1 VSVFLATVCASVDTS
16 KRVGD
21 RDHLKLFAT
30 EDAANEWFR
39 DNDPEGVA
47 FEYPIIGQPLQVMP
61 LSGIE

>member
-1 VSVFLATVCASVDTS
+1 MSVFLATVWASVDTS

-47 FEYPIIGQPLQVMP
+47 FEYPIIGQPFQVMP

>member
-1 VSVFLATVCASVDTS
+1 VSVFLATVWASVDTS

-39 DNDPEGVA
+39 DNDPERRRRTQA
-47 FEYPIIGQPLQVMP
+47 EQTA
-61 LSGIE
+61 